1 VHTFQFLSPSYQF
14 HGTGAKHFFLLFLLA
29 DFTARSSVKVQT
41 ECLLTLFTH
50 FFSPALGGG
59 CMLSWPARR
68 TRVSVIS
75 YASLGVS
82 SRPFGSATALQRESI
97 LVLSLCSKPRVLQ
110 NRETHEHGEVLFMPL
125 LDVLEPGPHHA
136 DQSQNK

>member
-1 VHTFQFLSPSYQF
+1 
-14 HGTGAKHFFLLFLLA
+14 
-29 DFTARSSVKVQT
+29 
-41 ECLLTLFTH
+41 
-50 FFSPALGGG
+50 
-59 CMLSWPARR
+59 MLSWPARR

-110 NRETHEHGEVLFMPL
+110 NRETHEYGELVMAL